1 MSKLS
6 PNFTLEE
13 FTFSQTAVRHGV
25 DNDPSPEIVAKLT
38 KTAHRLELVRAFLGN
53 RAVRVSSAFRS
64 PECNALVGGSSNS
77 SHCSG
82 EAVDFTVA
90 GMTPREVATKIAASS
105 LEFDQLIL
113 EGVSSAKPDGAW
125 VHIGYGD
132 KNRQEILTMK
142 PVPGKKPKYEKGL
155 TKV

>member
-6 PNFTLEE
+6 PNFSLEE

-25 DNDPSPEIVAKLT
+25 DNDPPPDIVAKLT
-38 KTAHRLELVRAFLGN
+38 STAHSLELVRAFLGN
-53 RAVRVSSAFRS
+53 RAIRVSSGYRS
-64 PECNALVGGSSNS
+64 PECNALVGGSSTS

-90 GMTPREVATKIAASS
+90 GLTPREVATKLAASS

-125 VHIGYGD
+125 VHIGYGSL
-132 KNRQEILTMK
+132 KRREVLTMK
-142 PVPGKKPKYEKGL
+142 PVSGKKPKYEKGL
-155 TKV
+155 TRL